1 MSTSPEAIDAPH
13 EASRDVEKSERDMD
27 ALHGGGGG
35 GGGSGEG
42 AAAPIDGGKT
52 LAELLRAGDER
63 AAARRTAE
71 VKRAVELAK
80 LPVVAA
86 DVEFLVREFELE
98 KVAAE
103 RLLRLAG
110 GDVKAVARRLA
121 GVSQ

>member
-1 MSTSPEAIDAPH
+1 
-13 EASRDVEKSERDMD
+13 MD